1 MNGEMKIGV
10 DFIPKK
16 DCTLI
21 DYRALVISAEFKK
34 KKFIDEFNVL
44 SMNFMNNLEDL
55 YGVDR
60 LFVSDMDESERH
72 KIETIIIRLIKALA
86 FFEGYS
92 ERFPWITKY
101 CLTTFETL
109 PGFGGHCKNDKNIL
123 SFEVKIL
130 KALDGK
136 ILYIDF

>member
-1 MNGEMKIGV
+1 MNGKMKIGV
-10 DFIPKK
+10 DFVPKK
-16 DCTLI
+16 DYC
-21 DYRALVISAEFKK
+21 ALVITAEFKK
-34 KKFIDEFNVL
+34 CKFMDEFNVL

-55 YGVDR
+55 YGIDH
-60 LFVSDMDESERH
+60 LFVSDMPESERH
-72 KIETIIIRLIKALA
+72 EIEIIIIKLIKALA

-101 CLTTFETL
+101 SLTKFETL
-109 PGFGGHCKNDKNIL
+109 HGFGGDCKNDKNIL
-123 SFEVKIL
+123 SFEVAIL